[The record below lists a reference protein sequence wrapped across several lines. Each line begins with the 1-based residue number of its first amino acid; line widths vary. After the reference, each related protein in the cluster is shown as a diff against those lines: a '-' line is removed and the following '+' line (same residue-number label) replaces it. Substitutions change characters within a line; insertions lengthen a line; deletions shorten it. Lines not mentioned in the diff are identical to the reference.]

1 MNDSTL
7 ASVAPGLSSLGMGI
21 ETSPRSGNPL
31 LLIIIALWRW
41 VIAIAHRVR
50 QYEALT

>member
-1 MNDSTL
+1 MNDATL

-21 ETSPRSGNPL
+21 ETSPRSGNPP

-41 VIAIAHRVR
+41 AIALVHRVR
-50 QYEALT
+50 QREALT